1 MTAECEGQGGGNRL
15 TWQKQQNP
23 FSISTLEP
31 RLIFH
36 PLHEQGEGE
45 EGSSPLHSP
54 RLRELLHTILS
65 ISFREKSQT
74 LALDT
79 VHSSHLCCI
88 TPISQGNSWW
98 WGHQGEQGQP
108 EGADSSSSA
117 PPGSAPVCRC
127 QLSSPAPRVVAAWW
141 QVKQFPCTHC
151 LESVLA
157 SSSEGLL

>member
-1 MTAECEGQGGGNRL
+1 MTAECEGHGGGNRL
-15 TWQKQQNP
+15 TWQNP
-23 FSISTLEP
+23 FSISTLEL

-36 PLHEQGEGE
+36 PLHEQ
-45 EGSSPLHSP
+45 EGSSQHSP
-54 RLRELLHTILS
+54 RLGELLHTILS
-65 ISFREKSQT
+65 ISFREQSQT
-74 LALDT
+74 QALDT
-79 VHSSHLCCI
+79 VHSPHLCCI

-117 PPGSAPVCRC
+117 PPGSAPVCSC
-127 QLSSPAPRVVAAWW
+127 QLSSPAPRGVAAWW